1 MNNQRM
7 DTLAIFGGGRER
19 TAFLGKPKQAV
30 PNGQRGMRPSAGFTL
45 MEVVFS
51 MSLLSVAT
59 LGLALTIP
67 AAVQSNNR
75 NRVDAEGALLVQKEV
90 EQMLAQPLSTT
101 SFTDSSGNAITISAG
116 GAPLASGKI
125 DYSQAT
131 VAGYNVTVTG
141 TAGALYQLRWN
152 VQSLADGSK
161 QFTVAANRTG
171 GQRYLLP
178 PVNIVSRRG
187 AW

>member
-1 MNNQRM
+1 
-7 DTLAIFGGGRER
+7 
-19 TAFLGKPKQAV
+19 
-30 PNGQRGMRPSAGFTL
+30 

-51 MSLLSVAT
+51 VSLLSIAV
-59 LGLALTIP
+59 LGLAMTIP
-67 AAVQSNNR
+67 VAAQSNNK
-75 NRVDAEGALLVQKEV
+75 NRVDAEGALLVQEDI
-90 EQMLAQPLSTT
+90 EQMMAQPLNTT
-101 SFTDSSGNAITISAG
+101 SFTDSNGNVITISAG

-131 VAGYNVTVTG
+131 VAGYNVTVAG
-141 TAGALYQLRWN
+141 TSGAQYQLRWN

-171 GQRYLLP
+171 GLRYLLP
-178 PVNIVSRRG
+178 PVNVVGRRG